1 MKRVRTKHR
10 KVSVAIGA
18 LIVAGLLGFTA
29 VGASA
34 ATTFFN
40 GFETDTAGWN
50 NYGGTITKVSSPST
64 FGSSTYGVDL
74 SAATGSGYARL
85 GIDPAPGTVTCAA
98 TNNLPVN
105 SYSGPY
111 TYFGGAETTFPTGGY
126 STSVDVYFDVA
137 YGMDHPDAR
146 FDWSSAINNANVGTR
161 DFVFNVSATPLGF
174 VADGSNNSNRCG
186 ANPNVSLTAVPVT
199 QSGWYTMKHTFTGV
213 SGGVLSVQMD
223 LIRLS
228 DNAVVGTWTRSD
240 PTDIIGSVVGGHSYG
255 WFVQNEFDGLAI
267 DNSRLAPLTPPPP
280 SADLS
285 VSKSG
290 LPAIG
295 HVGQKLTYT
304 IPVHNI
310 GPDTANTVTATDTI
324 PKSTGFGSASAD
336 NGGTCT
342 RSKMTVTCTW
352 STLASGATVT
362 ATIVVKPTQKGNIT
376 NTVTV
381 AAASPTDPDTSN
393 NTATATT
400 NVKP

>member
-29 VGASA
+29 VGALA

-40 GFETDTAGWN
+40 GFDTNTTGWN
-50 NYGGTITKVSSPST
+50 NYGGTITQVSSPST
-64 FGSSTYGVDL
+64 WPNNYGGNL

-85 GIDPAPGTVTCAA
+85 GIDPAPGTVSCAA

-137 YGMDHPDAR
+137 YGMDNPDAR

-174 VADGSNNSNRCG
+174 VVDGTNNSNRCG
-186 ANPNVSLTAVPVT
+186 ANPNASLTAVPVI

-285 VSKSG
+285 VTKTDS
-290 LPAIG
+290 PDPVHI
-295 HVGQKLTYT
+295 GQKLTYT
-304 IPVHNI
+304 IPVVNN
-310 GPDTANTVTATDTI
+310 GPDTATGVTLTDSI
-324 PKSTGFGSASAD
+324 PKSTGFGSASAS

-342 RSKMTVTCTW
+342 RSKTTVTCSLGTMT
-352 STLASGATVT
+352 SSQTVT
-362 ATIVVKPTQKGNIT
+362 VTIVVKPTKKGTIS
-376 NTVTV
+376 NTVNVSAT
-381 AAASPTDPDTSN
+381 SPTDPNLLNNEATQDTL
-393 NTATATT
+393 
-400 NVKP
+400 VKP